1 VNENSGNSN
10 NGSVPHNKYL
20 LACAIAKRARYL
32 SEKKGRELEES
43 VNNPIFF
50 AMNEIELGKLKYR
63 ARPAEGIQ
71 KEGGEVILNGAGM
84 EDKP

>member
-1 VNENSGNSN
+1 LNESYENGNKV
-10 NGSVPHNKYL
+10 SVPQNKYL
-20 LACAIAKRARYL
+20 LACAIAKRARHL

-63 ARPAEGIQ
+63 ARPAGGIQ
-71 KEGGEVILNGAGM
+71 QEGGEVVSNDAGM
-84 EDKP
+84 EEKP